1 MLSELIIM
9 IPFYTLKITTR
20 RVIDDQFLPNKK
32 IKTAST
38 VITTKYLFDLLLRF
52 IHSATEIKL
61 PADKKKQY
69 PHLCIEITAAAFRVR
84 RKLHKLG
91 SIVLRVK
98 FIYGVLASVIEFV
111 WVVRRA
117 AFDKVAFPH

>member
-38 VITTKYLFDLLLRF
+38 VITTKYLFDLLLRS
-52 IHSATEIKL
+52 IHSAAEIKL
-61 PADKKKQY
+61 PADKKNSILIYVSKS
-69 PHLCIEITAAAFRVR
+69 R
-84 RKLHKLG
+84 RLG
-91 SIVLRVK
+91 SGFAVNCINWEALS
-98 FIYGVLASVIEFV
+98 YG
-111 WVVRRA
+111 
-117 AFDKVAFPH
+117 

>member
-38 VITTKYLFDLLLRF
+38 VITTKYLFDLLLRS
-52 IHSATEIKL
+52 IHSATELKL
-61 PADKKKQY
+61 PADKK
-69 PHLCIEITAAAFRVR
+69 TASSSMYRNHGGCVQ
-84 RKLHKLG
+84 G
-91 SIVLRVK
+91 S
-98 FIYGVLASVIEFV
+98 
-111 WVVRRA
+111 
-117 AFDKVAFPH
+117 P

>member
-1 MLSELIIM
+1 M

-61 PADKKKQY
+61 PADKKK
-69 PHLCIEITAAAFRVR
+69 TASSSMYRNHSGCVQ
-84 RKLHKLG
+84 G
-91 SIVLRVK
+91 S
-98 FIYGVLASVIEFV
+98 
-111 WVVRRA
+111 
-117 AFDKVAFPH
+117 P